1 MQISDSSTDDELKK
15 PDLTP
20 PIDIDVDANVYLP
33 DDQLVVAL
41 RFRHHLQWHCVRI
54 CKCGETRRSLYNG
67 LARYVCVSKT
77 LWPMNLKELII
88 RT

>member
-41 RFRHHLQWHCVRI
+41 DFGTTFSGIAYAFASAEKPDV
-54 CKCGETRRSLYNG
+54 
-67 LARYVCVSKT
+67 VSIMD
-77 LWPMNLKELII
+77 WPGMSVSPKLSGP
-88 RT
+88 